1 MALIHG
7 DHRLVSMVLM
17 GSDTCEFAETLGYD
31 GHGIGHGGYSE
42 IMLPTSSN
50 DFRMDKTMCF
60 TIQGDRDTE
69 KITDFFFLVIAL
81 QTRQKLKWRHPAIS
95 PTFWNVI
102 NFFQMTQSRLIEC
115 HQVEC
120 FW

>member
-69 KITDFFFLVIAL
+69 KITDFFFSYSTADSSETEMETSCDLSYNL
-81 QTRQKLKWRHPAIS
+81 
-95 PTFWNVI
+95 
-102 NFFQMTQSRLIEC
+102 EC
-115 HQVEC
+115 Y
-120 FW
+120 